1 VNKLSGGTVYDLSI
15 HLVFVTKYRKPVINA
30 QILSRLEK
38 IFRETCLKW
47 ETNLT
52 EMNAEKDHVH
62 LLISINPKVQ
72 ISAFANNLKTVS
84 SRLIRKE
91 FPDHCA
97 KFYRKAVFWKIGYFV
112 SSTGGANLETVKRYI
127 QHQDSPVS
135 T

>member
-1 VNKLSGGTVYDLSI
+1 MNKLSGGTVYDLSI

-30 QILSRLEK
+30 QILSRLEE

-47 ETNLT
+47 DTTLT
-52 EMNAEKDHVH
+52 EMNGEKDHVH